1 MGRTKPLTKERIEEK
16 ILRMPEAGCWIWM
29 GGTTVRGYGQI
40 ESKGMKHY
48 AHRVSYELFVGTIP
62 KGMYV
67 CHSCDNVSCVNPN
80 HLFLGTQKENLQDMA
95 SKGRS
100 TRGSKNPMAK
110 LTDMDVY
117 VIKKFFFTK
126 PDVSDSDIAKTYN
139 VSRSLI
145 NSIRLEKRWNHVRG

>member
-48 AHRVSYELFVGTIP
+48 AHRVSYELFVGPIP

-110 LTDMDVY
+110 LSEEDVKD
-117 VIKKFFFTK
+117 IK
-126 PDVSDSDIAKTYN
+126 Y
-139 VSRSLI
+139 LI
-145 NSIRLEKRWNHVRG
+145 NTGLSSKDLGVEYGVSSAAINLIKQGKRWNHV